1 MKEKK
6 LMNKLHNS
14 VDYSNLKFKYVDQ
27 KNNDVNFYEYKDSRE
42 LLM

>member
-14 VDYSNLKFKYVDQ
+14 VDYSNLKFKYADQ